1 MMKKKMGVAVSALAL
16 TLCMSIPAFAGRWQ
30 QNTGGWSYQN
40 DDGGYLADT
49 WQWIEGKCYYFG
61 GDGYMLSDTT
71 TPDGHTVD
79 ATGAWTVDG
88 VVQTQQNAAAETAK
102 AASYGGVFA
111 GPFYNDDGTTYTGY
125 ITIETL
131 ADGSITL
138 TSQFGTFHY
147 QYSGPFYG
155 EGGGEVYAIENE
167 EMKESVIFRGF
178 DLCILGGSEFV
189 RVQ

>member
-1 MMKKKMGVAVSALAL
+1 MKKKMGMAVSALAL

-30 QNTGGWSYQN
+30 QNPGGWSYQN
-40 DDGGYLADT
+40 DDGGYPADT

-88 VVQTQQNAAAETAK
+88 VVQTQQNVADETAK
-102 AASYGGVFA
+102 AASYDGVFA
-111 GPFYNDDGTTYTGY
+111 GSFYNDDGTTYTGY